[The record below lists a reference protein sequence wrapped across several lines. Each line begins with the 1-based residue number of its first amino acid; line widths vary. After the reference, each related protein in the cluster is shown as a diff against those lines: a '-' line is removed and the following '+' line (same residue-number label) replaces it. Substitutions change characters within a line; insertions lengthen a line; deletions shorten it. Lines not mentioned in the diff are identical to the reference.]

1 MKRTDTGDL
10 QNINN
15 LSIDPKYNWLFR
27 YKLYHLPFWF
37 LYHYLWWTLTI
48 GSPWQAMHNIFHSV
62 YSIKYCFYV
71 VFQAIGVYF
80 NLYFLIPRF
89 LEKGHYVR
97 YLTFL
102 LATVLFTAGLIVPG
116 YYVSAW
122 ISDLSFAELYKRDPQ
137 KFMYFFQVNTLPSTM
152 ASITLGMSVKL
163 AKNWIQARRREQAL
177 EKEKLETELKFLKS
191 QINPHF
197 LFNTINSIFV
207 LIHKN
212 PQMAS
217 ESLAKFSDLLRYQ
230 LYECNEHEISL
241 DQELTY
247 LGNFIELQELRQD
260 HNYIELSV
268 AMEEPDSPNLSI
280 APFVLIPF
288 IENAFKHVSQE
299 KGRANWIR
307 IKLQFDNDQL
317 QFTISNSVGAQ
328 SAVSPE
334 FMKANGIGLK
344 NVKRRLDLMYPG
356 KHELVIQHGE
366 EKFNVHLRIRLHER
380 EVPEPAMSM
389 LIKSM

>member
-48 GSPWQAMHNIFHSV
+48 GSPSQAMHNIFHSV

-80 NLYFLIPRF
+80 NLYYLIPRF

-102 LATVLFTAGLIVPG
+102 LATVLLTAGLIVPG

-122 ISDLSFAELYKRDPQ
+122 ISDLTFAELYKRDPQ
-137 KFMYFFQVNTLPSTM
+137 KFTYFFQVNTLPSTM

-230 LYECNEHEISL
+230 LYECNEHEIPL
-241 DQELTY
+241 DQELNY

-268 AMEEPDSPNLSI
+268 AMEEPESPNLSI

-299 KGRANWIR
+299 KGMANWIR

-317 QFTISNSVGAQ
+317 QFTISNSVAAQ
-328 SAVSPE
+328 STVSPE

-356 KHELVIQHGE
+356 EHELVIQHGGD
-366 EKFNVHLRIRLHER
+366 KFNVHLRIRLHER
-380 EVPEPAMSM
+380 EVPESAMSM